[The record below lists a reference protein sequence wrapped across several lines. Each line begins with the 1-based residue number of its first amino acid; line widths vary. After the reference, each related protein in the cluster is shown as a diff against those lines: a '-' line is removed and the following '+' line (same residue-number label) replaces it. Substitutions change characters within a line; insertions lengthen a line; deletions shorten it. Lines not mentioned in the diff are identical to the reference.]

1 MAKELYKL
9 LENGFGVAANYSE
22 KEHRLFGDVNL
33 NCAERILRGAN
44 IVYDLGLSEQ
54 AMCAAAPFGG
64 GMGVDS
70 MCGSITGALMVLG
83 IIFTAKAEKN
93 TALKTDITIPFIREV
108 QRRQGGTCCSYNK
121 ERYAQTDPFD
131 CLPVV
136 LAVTEVL
143 EETIEKINSGQ

>member
-1 MAKELYKL
+1 MKKLYKL
-9 LENGFGVAANYSE
+9 LENGFGVATNYSDE
-22 KEHRLFGDVNL
+22 ERRLYGKVNL

-44 IVYDLGLSEQ
+44 IVYDLGLSEK
-54 AMCAAAPFGG
+54 AMRASAPFGG

-70 MCGSITGALMVLG
+70 ICGSITGALMVLG
-83 IIFTAKAEKN
+83 VLYTQKAEKN
-93 TALKTDITIPFIREV
+93 TALKADVTIPFIKEV
-108 QRRQGGTCCSYNK
+108 RRRQGGTSCSYNK
-121 ERYAQTDPFD
+121 ERYAKTEPFD